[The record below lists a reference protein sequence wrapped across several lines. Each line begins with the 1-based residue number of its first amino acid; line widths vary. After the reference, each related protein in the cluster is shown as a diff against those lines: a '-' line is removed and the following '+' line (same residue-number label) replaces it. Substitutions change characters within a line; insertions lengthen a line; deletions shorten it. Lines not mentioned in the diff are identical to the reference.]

1 LNQSWC
7 GVVDSDS
14 SQTRMHAGFST
25 QDSATAREI
34 LTVSQLNR
42 AVAGLLDSSIPPLQV
57 RGEISNF
64 TRAAS
69 GHWYFTLK
77 DPAAQVRA
85 VMFRHRA
92 QLVGFVPREGDSVQ
106 VSALAGFY
114 QARGEFQ
121 LNVEAMRRA
130 GAGDL
135 YQRFVELRERLRGE
149 GLFDESLKR
158 ELPSHPRCIGIITSL
173 QAAALRDV
181 LATLR
186 RRAPQLPVV
195 VYPSAVQ
202 GSEAPANLI
211 AALHV
216 AARRAE
222 CDVLL
227 LVRGG
232 GSIEDLWAFN
242 DERLAREIAGSPI
255 PVVCGVGHESDFTI
269 ADFVADLRAAT
280 PTAAAQ
286 AAVSDRRDSLALL
299 QAIARRL
306 VTTGRRVQLTAEQR
320 VDTAAR
326 LLRSPAVRWQQRAGL
341 LDALAIRLR
350 AAGRQTLSL
359 NRQRIEALGRQ
370 VVVPG
375 LPALDTRV
383 DALGRRLARAA
394 AVGTLR
400 RHESLQ
406 ALSHKLDLV
415 SPQAVLQRG
424 YAIVQTDAG
433 DVVRSAL
440 EVSAGQSLQVQ
451 LALGALDVEVRSSR
465 TSAPD
470 DA

>member
-1 LNQSWC
+1 MIRPWC
-7 GVVDSDS
+7 GIVDSNW
-14 SQTRMHAGFST
+14 SQTRMEAGFPP
-25 QDSATAREI
+25 QDSATTREI
-34 LTVSQLNR
+34 LTISQLNR

-77 DPAAQVRA
+77 DSTAQVRA

-92 QLVGFVPREGDSVQ
+92 QSVGFVPREGDSVQ

-149 GLFDESLKR
+149 GLFDEGLKR

-181 LATLR
+181 LTTLR

-195 VYPSAVQ
+195 IYPSAVQ
-202 GSEAPANLI
+202 GSEAPAGLI
-211 AALHV
+211 AALHA

-286 AAVSDRRDSLALL
+286 AAVADRRDSLALL
-299 QAIARRL
+299 QAIVRRL
-306 VTTGRRVQLTAEQR
+306 VTAGRRAQLTAEQR

-326 LLRSPAVRWQQRAGL
+326 LLRSPAARWQQRAGL
-341 LDALAIRLR
+341 LNALAMRLR

-359 NRQRIEALGRQ
+359 NRQRTESLGRQ
-370 VVVPG
+370 LVAPG

-383 DALGRRLARAA
+383 DALGKRLARAA
-394 AVGTLR
+394 AVGTVR
-400 RHESLQ
+400 RHEFLQ

-433 DVVRSAL
+433 DVVRSAH

-451 LALGALDVEVRSSR
+451 LARGALDVEVRSSR
-465 TSAPD
+465 TSAQD